1 MNRHLPFVCLL
12 TVGTLGCFG
21 ADKEMNSQCLPAP
34 CPWDVGGGAGTA
46 GTSGTGGTG
55 GGGNPNGAIVG
66 SPLATFDSGLD
77 GFMFG
82 TYDEPANLNGASST
96 MKGTLSFD
104 GAVGNP
110 NPGSLKVVAPY
121 SGANQYVDVQ
131 KSYGTGNPQD
141 WTGKTLHV
149 RIRATEGTFKGGAQV
164 YAITTGS
171 FVFGGKFANFMP
183 NSNWQEFTV
192 DVSNPTNG
200 AGASQGSGYDPSK
213 VVVFGVQLNTGSSGA
228 GATPVTFNIDSF
240 SIDPPIA
247 GATGAAGTG
256 GGAGAG
262 GGAGTSGTG
271 GSGGSGDASVGN

>member
-1 MNRHLPFVCLL
+1 MNKRIVLVCS
-12 TVGTLGCFG
+12 VAGTLGCFG
-21 ADKEMNSQCLPAP
+21 SDPNMNSQIYSTTPP
-34 CPWDVGGGAGTA
+34 TPTGTA
-46 GTSGTGGTG
+46 GTGASTGTGGTG
-55 GGGNPNGAIVG
+55 GGGSNQNGPIVG

-110 NPGSLKVVAPY
+110 TPGSMKVVAPY

-131 KSYGTGNPQD
+131 KSFGTGNPQD

-149 RIRATEGTFKGGAQV
+149 RIRASEGTFKGGAQV

-171 FVFGGKFANFMP
+171 FVFGGKFANFMA
-183 NSNWQEFTV
+183 NGNWQEFTV

-200 AGASQGSGYDPSK
+200 AGASQGSGYDASK

-240 SIDPPIA
+240 SLDPPIA
-247 GATGAAGTG
+247 GTAGTAG
-256 GGAGAG
+256 TSGGAGTT

-271 GSGGSGDASVGN
+271 GSGDASVGN